1 MEFKGESGKAK
12 GGTGGEGF
20 GVGFDQNALYMCTKF
35 ANNENNFL

>member
-12 GGTGGEGF
+12 GGTGGEGI
-20 GVGFDQNALYMCTKF
+20 GAGFDQNALYMCTKF